1 MDCQT
6 EHWQTGGHKEQC
18 VSLVNNKQPR
28 TRSSSKKSGGGDGGG
43 EKCDICLAP
52 LKASQAVPVDG
63 GGSNNCAHRFH
74 QACVD
79 ELRANGVADVCPH
92 CRAELPPSAERVF
105 ADGYTLF
112 MRNSGD
118 GSSSSSSSSSN
129 NNNNGFGQ
137 QRGQKEKEA
146 LNEVLKLWVQA
157 ADQGLPVAQYNLG
170 VMYDIG
176 KGVKKSAEKAAE
188 WWLKAAELGHVS
200 AQFNMGSM
208 YAQGRGVPQDEL
220 LAAKFYELAAKQGD
234 TEAQVN
240 LGVLYDKRREDGRAF
255 DWWLKAAE
263 RGDPE
268 AQCE

>member
-1 MDCQT
+1 MT
-6 EHWQTGGHKEQC
+6 AT
-18 VSLVNNKQPR
+18 
-28 TRSSSKKSGGGDGGG
+28 
-43 EKCDICLAP
+43 
-52 LKASQAVPVDG
+52 
-63 GGSNNCAHRFH
+63 
-74 QACVD
+74 
-79 ELRANGVADVCPH
+79 
-92 CRAELPPSAERVF
+92 SA
-105 ADGYTLF
+105 
-112 MRNSGD
+112 
-118 GSSSSSSSSSN
+118 
-129 NNNNGFGQ
+129 
-137 QRGQKEKEA
+137 
-146 LNEVLKLWVQA
+146 
-157 ADQGLPVAQYNLG
+157 
-170 VMYDIG
+170 
-176 KGVKKSAEKAAE
+176 KKSAEKAAE